1 MDSRPSNV
9 HPEVFVVSPV
19 GRLDARA
26 APALEHELAI
36 LESQGHT
43 QIVLN
48 FQQARYVSSSSLRI
62 MLIHARKLR
71 QAGGDL
77 KLCCLTDKI
86 SQVLQ
91 ITGLDTVFDIFTS
104 ENLATQAFLTP
115 AEAGPLLTDARPE
128 ADPPG
133 G

>member
-1 MDSRPSNV
+1 MDSRPSDV
-9 HPEVFVVSPV
+9 HPEVFVVFPV
-19 GRLDARA
+19 GRLDAQA
-26 APALEHELAI
+26 APALEHELAT
-36 LESQGHT
+36 LTSQGHM

-48 FQQARYVSSSSLRI
+48 LRQARYVSSSTLRI
-62 MLIHARKLR
+62 MLVHSRKLR

-86 SQVLQ
+86 SQVLR

-115 AEAGPLLTDARPE
+115 GEAGPVLTDACQE
-128 ADPPG
+128 AEPPTG
-133 G
+133 

>member
-1 MDSRPSNV
+1 MDSRPSNT
-9 HPEVFVVSPV
+9 HPEIFVVSPV
-19 GRLDARA
+19 GRLDAQA
-26 APALEHELAI
+26 APALDHELTI
-36 LESQGHT
+36 LESQGRT

-48 FQQARYVSSSSLRI
+48 FQQARYVSSSSLRV

-77 KLCCLTDKI
+77 KLCCLTHKI

-91 ITGLDTVFDIFTS
+91 ITGLDTVFDIYTS

-115 AEAGPLLTDARPE
+115 TEAGPTSADARQE
-128 ADPPG
+128 AAPPG

>member
-1 MDSRPSNV
+1 MDSRPS
-9 HPEVFVVSPV
+9 HAHSDVFVVSPV
-19 GRLDARA
+19 GRLDAQA
-26 APALEHELAI
+26 APTLEHQLTI

-43 QIVLN
+43 RIVLD
-48 FQQARYVSSSSLRI
+48 FHQARYVSSSSLRV

-91 ITGLDTVFDIFTS
+91 ITGLDTVFDIFSS
-104 ENLATQAFLTP
+104 ESLAAQAFLTP
-115 AEAGPLLTDARPE
+115 AEAGLLPTDACPE